1 MLKEHWECGSCKL
14 GLPSLF
20 SAHFCFFPSHR
31 SLYLV
36 NSTDE
41 TECEKCEVARP
52 EENQEALDIIEEEEE
67 EDEDTKHERFKQV
80 VLDSGARFVQFP
92 GTRKSTHEDFI
103 KKEYLFVLF
112 LCLSFVSLPNAKPDP
127 MQSAI

>member
-67 EDEDTKHERFKQV
+67 VDESHLLMFDLGR
-80 VLDSGARFVQFP
+80 
-92 GTRKSTHEDFI
+92 I
-103 KKEYLFVLF
+103 K
-112 LCLSFVSLPNAKPDP
+112 
-127 MQSAI
+127 MQSNCSTSWRIRWKA